1 MNCRRYPP
9 GTDQLGDFDRETE
22 LFAGSL
28 RAGRL
33 GGFEDALR
41 SGRKPSRGQIAAH
54 DLYAFATEA
63 WRLLRG
69 ALRRREQEMPG

>member
-1 MNCRRYPP
+1 MVLAIPVWHHDHVEDP
-9 GTDQLGDFDRETE
+9 EPEMTE
-22 LFAGSL
+22 LDA
-28 RAGRL
+28 AL